1 MWLSWQMLRYDDG
14 GRKVKRP
21 SCIYV
26 MKNSIGFVK
35 IGVSLNPEHRAK
47 SLQTGSC
54 YQIVS
59 LYFTEPCYNA
69 YCLEKL
75 AHDYFR
81 SVKEYGEWYNCSFE
95 EAKNLVSILFQNGAQ
110 LESIPNETK
119 VTLNDISNKFEEGMI
134 YMGTKEVSELLGKNR
149 MDVVK
154 EITKL
159 RSSLLASEKPVEEYF
174 IKRIVEDK
182 NDYLCSKAGVIL
194 LALTSSKES
203 VMPVKIEC
211 AELLGS

>member
-1 MWLSWQMLRYDDG
+1 M
-14 GRKVKRP
+14 KRP
-21 SCIYV
+21 SRIYV

-69 YCLEKL
+69 YYLEKL
-75 AHDYFR
+75 AHNYFR
-81 SVKEYGEWYNCSFE
+81 SVKEYGEWYNCSFD
-95 EAKNLVSILFQNGAQ
+95 EAKNLISILFQNGAQ
-110 LESIPNETK
+110 LESISNEVG
-119 VTLNDISNKFEEGMI
+119 VTLNDISAKFEEDMI
-134 YMGTKEVSELLGKNR
+134 YMGTKEVSMLLGKSR
-149 MDVVK
+149 TDIIK
-154 EITKL
+154 EIRRL
-159 RSSLLASEKPVEEYF
+159 HSSLLVNRKNADEYF
-174 IKRIVEDK
+174 IKRIVDD
-182 NDYLCSKAGVIL
+182 NSDYLCSKAGVIL
-194 LALTSSKES
+194 LALTSSKET